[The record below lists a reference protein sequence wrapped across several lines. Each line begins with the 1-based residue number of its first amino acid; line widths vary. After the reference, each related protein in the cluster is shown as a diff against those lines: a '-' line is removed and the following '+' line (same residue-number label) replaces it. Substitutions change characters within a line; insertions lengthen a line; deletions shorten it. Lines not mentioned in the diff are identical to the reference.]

1 MPGPDD
7 LTEPELS
14 PTAQRVVAAM
24 SVSIALHVALI
35 GLVRVNPATMAAA
48 ANPVIQA
55 RLQITAPHPAA
66 VSAPP
71 PLPQSHAPLPAP
83 VSAAPPATP
92 STSLPTAAEPEP
104 PAPRELPSPNN
115 PAPSSA
121 LELPAIDVPL
131 LMDPTFYTAR
141 QVDVHPRALADIQPG
156 YPELARSQGM
166 TGRVMLQLKIDA
178 AGTVQDLEVLKAH
191 PPGIFDQSALDA
203 FRNAHFTPAQKEGR
217 AVNSLVEI
225 EVRYELDP

>member
-14 PTAQRVVAAM
+14 PAAQRVVAAM

-35 GLVRVNPATMAAA
+35 GLVQVNPATTAAA
-48 ANPVIQA
+48 ASPVLQA
-55 RLQITAPHPAA
+55 RLQITATQPAA

-71 PLPQSHAPLPAP
+71 PLPQPRAPLPAP

-92 STSLPTAAEPEP
+92 STSLPAAEPEP
-104 PAPRELPSPNN
+104 SAPRELPSPNN

-121 LELPAIDVPL
+121 RELPAIDVPL

-141 QVDVHPRALADIQPG
+141 QVDVHPRALANIQPG

-203 FRNAHFTPAQKEGR
+203 FRDAHFAPAQKEGR